1 MRVVLIHVRD
11 PEFFSIAD
19 SRSRRTGRV
28 RIRGF
33 PPLGVMALSAIVKQ
47 AGHDCVVFDQANPGT
62 PTDAILGE
70 IRRQRPDL
78 VGVSLLSTTSY
89 PYAKLLARQIRAVD
103 DRVRIAFG
111 GVFVSLNA
119 SRVLQ
124 QCPEIDFVGRGDG
137 EQLILDLLARLDDL
151 DAVAGLTWRE
161 KDGRLRENPDRPQ
174 ERDLD
179 QWPFPDREAVPVDY
193 VESMPLDVPAV
204 LSLDRFATVQ
214 SSRGCPFQCVYCD
227 IPTFH
232 RRTWRPRSAAHV
244 VAELRHLQDGGYGS
258 VSFVDDHFLLKPR
271 RVEEI
276 CAGIHERGVTL
287 RWGCE
292 GRVDSAGA
300 RLYPTLVKAHCRTL
314 MFGIE
319 SGCQKT
325 LDRLRKRQT
334 LAQVE
339 EAVRVAKRSGIQLV
353 HGFFVVGCPDETESD
368 LRETFEFARRIPLDT
383 FAFNRLCVYRGT
395 PLWDEYV
402 RRGLLDDEADWYKF
416 FKCSAVDPTV
426 LPGEV
431 IHRIR
436 SEEMRRL
443 LVYKLFR
450 HPVQFFRV
458 LRQFTRHMPLRDVL
472 YLLVKPFLGRKS
484 GATQAE
490 VLSRSV
496 DEGALGAATSAP
508 GATDTPSA
516 P

>member
-11 PEFFSIAD
+11 PQFFSVPGP
-19 SRSRRTGRV
+19 RTPRTRRV
-28 RIRGF
+28 RVMGF
-33 PPLGVMALSAIVKQ
+33 PPLGVMTLSAVLKQ
-47 AGHDCVVFDQANPGT
+47 AGHECVVFDQANPET
-62 PTDAILGE
+62 PADVILGE
-70 IRRQRPDL
+70 IRRRRPDF
-78 VGVSLLSTTSY
+78 VGISLLSTTSY
-89 PYAKLLARQIRAVD
+89 PYARLLARQVRAAD
-103 DRVRIAFG
+103 DRVRVAVG
-111 GVFVSLNA
+111 GVFASLNA

-124 QCPEIDFVGRGDG
+124 QCPEVDFVARGDG
-137 EQLILDLLARLDDL
+137 EQLILDLLARLDDP
-151 DAVAGLTWRE
+151 DTVAGLTWRE

-174 ERDLD
+174 DWDLD
-179 QWPFPDREAVPVDY
+179 RWPFPDREAVAVDY

-214 SSRGCPFQCVYCD
+214 SSRGCPFQCVFCD
-227 IPTFH
+227 IPAFH

-244 VAELRHLQDGGYGS
+244 VAELRHLQDAGYGS
-258 VSFVDDHFLLKPR
+258 VYFVDDHFLLKPR

-276 CAGIHERGVTL
+276 CAGIRECGVTL

-300 RLYPTLVKAHCRTL
+300 RLYPALVKAHCRTL

-325 LDRLRKRQT
+325 LDRLGKRQT

-339 EAVRVAKRSGIQLV
+339 DAVRVAKRSGIQLV

-368 LRETFEFARRIPLDT
+368 LRETFAFAKRIPLDT

-402 RRGLLDDEADWYKF
+402 QRGLLDDEADWYKY

-436 SEEMRRL
+436 SEEMRGL
-443 LVYKLFR
+443 LIHKLLR
-450 HPVQFFRV
+450 YPVQFFRV

-484 GATQAE
+484 GPTQAE
-490 VLSRSV
+490 VLSRAP
-496 DEGALGAATSAP
+496 EKGALGADVPGPDAP
-508 GATDTPSA
+508 GTPLA

>member
-1 MRVVLIHVRD
+1 MFGVEPMRVVLIHVRD
-11 PEFFSIAD
+11 PQFFSISG
-19 SRSRRTGRV
+19 SRGPRAGRV
-28 RIRGF
+28 RVMGF
-33 PPLGVMALSAIVKQ
+33 PPLGVMTLSAVLKQ
-47 AGHDCVVFDQANPGT
+47 AGHECLVFDQANPET
-62 PTDAILGE
+62 PTDLILGE

-78 VGVSLLSTTSY
+78 VGISLLSTTSY
-89 PYAKLLARQIRAVD
+89 PYAKLLARQIRAAD

-119 SRVLQ
+119 SLVIQ

-137 EQLILDLLARLDDL
+137 EQLILDLLVRLDDPGT
-151 DAVAGLTWRE
+151 VEGLTWRE
-161 KDGRLRENPDRPQ
+161 KDGRPRENPDRPQ
-174 ERDLD
+174 EMNLD
-179 QWPFPDREAVPVDY
+179 RWPFADREAVPVDY

-204 LSLDRFATVQ
+204 LSLDRFTTVQ
-214 SSRGCPFQCVYCD
+214 SSRGCPFQCVFCD
-227 IPTFH
+227 IPAFH

-244 VAELRHLQDGGYGS
+244 VAELRHLQDAGYGS

-276 CAGIHERGVTL
+276 CAGLHERGINL

-300 RLYPTLVKAHCRTL
+300 RLYPVLAKAHCRTV

-325 LDRLRKRQT
+325 LDRLGKRQT

-339 EAVRVAKRSGIQLV
+339 DAVRVAKRSGIQLV
-353 HGFFVVGCPDETESD
+353 HGFFVVGCPDETESE
-368 LRETFEFARRIPLDT
+368 LRDTFAFARRIPLDT

-402 RRGLLDDEADWYKF
+402 QRGLVDDAADWYKF
-416 FKCSAVDPTV
+416 FKCSAIDPTV

-436 SEEMRRL
+436 SEEMQRL
-443 LVYKLFR
+443 LVYKLVHF
-450 HPVQFFRV
+450 PVQFFRV
-458 LRQFTRHMPLRDVL
+458 VRQFTRHMPLRDVL
-472 YLLVKPFLGRKS
+472 YLLVKPLLGRKS
-484 GATQAE
+484 GLTEAE
-490 VLSRSV
+490 LLSRNV
-496 DEGALGAATSAP
+496 EEGTL
-508 GATDTPSA
+508 
-516 P
+516 